1 MRRHFLTRFW
11 GVSAEKRH
19 MARLYNIYIFDM
31 ALKKRVGREVK
42 NLAFSVQFEMIEIMR
57 NTFIQIFS

>member
-19 MARLYNIYIFDM
+19 IARLYNIYIFDM
-31 ALKKRVGREVK
+31 ALKKRVRREVK